1 MKLSNNGLKN
11 EIGSL
16 IHDSSFQWRHHIG
29 VVNYET
35 GEAHDW
41 DETFASSIKVGEW
54 GILNNFEHLS
64 IQNSASSRGALQ
76 FRIT

>member
-1 MKLSNNGLKN
+1 MKLEASYMIAVFN
-11 EIGSL
+11 E
-16 IHDSSFQWRHHIG
+16 DHIG
-29 VVNYET
+29 DVNYET
-35 GEAHDW
+35 GEAHHW